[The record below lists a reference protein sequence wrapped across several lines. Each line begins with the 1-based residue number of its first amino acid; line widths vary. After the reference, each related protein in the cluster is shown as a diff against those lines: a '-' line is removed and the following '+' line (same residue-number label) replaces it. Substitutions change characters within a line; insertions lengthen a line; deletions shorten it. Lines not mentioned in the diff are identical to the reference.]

1 MVWQPLA
8 PDGDDGQEPGKDGLR
23 QDLWGVLILD
33 AFFIEDQLADA
44 GGTLCPTPPQ
54 GFQTFTKLPL
64 FYEFLLV
71 LVTARNLRWLY
82 RVLII
87 NNTAR
92 QKARALWQS
101 GGQGDH
107 DYWPVGVFEP

>member
-1 MVWQPLA
+1 MRFLLRTNLPM
-8 PDGDDGQEPGKDGLR
+8 QEALFAQRPS
-23 QDLWGVLILD
+23 
-33 AFFIEDQLADA
+33 
-44 GGTLCPTPPQ
+44 Q

-92 QKARALWQS
+92 QKARALWQR

-107 DYWPVGVFEP
+107 DDWPVGVFEP